1 MKIKILS
8 IFLLKLKIVATN
20 LSIAVWGDDTFQ
32 DCNEYSESGSEI
44 TLKHT
49 WKEQGLFTIRLKAKE
64 PYNAESY
71 LSKLEIETP
80 RLGKQNTHSFL
91 FMFLER
97 IQNIF
102 NIKYIINNI
111 RGI

>member
-1 MKIKILS
+1 MRIKIVC
-8 IFLLKLKIVATN
+8 IFLCKLRIVATN
-20 LSIAVWGDDTFQ
+20 LSIAFWGDDTFQ
-32 DCNEYSESGSEI
+32 DWTESD
-44 TLKHT
+44 
-49 WKEQGLFTIRLKAKE
+49 
-64 PYNAESY
+64 

-80 RLGKQNTHSFL
+80 ILGKQNTHPFL